1 MAIHRFDFQQV
12 ERIALS
18 LHYEKKKK
26 MLSLAIARDL
36 ARIVT
41 LRERKF
47 MTAKKVRLRVMGF
60 QGKTDRNKPLKL
72 RALVVP

>member
-1 MAIHRFDFQQV
+1 
-12 ERIALS
+12 
-18 LHYEKKKK
+18 

-41 LRERKF
+41 PRERKF